1 MLGNQSLYLVKDFL
15 PNTDDGTHLR
25 FTYVYDYINYIGTNY
40 GVSEVLHVD
49 NYRLNTNVLKI
60 SFDYFKRNLLDYR
73 KVTYLYLEQV
83 LGNIYEQGQVMHTFY
98 YVKGATLQSDY
109 VVFSIELDY
118 WATYQY
124 LLDDHKIM
132 LNKTN
137 AILENETMVYDEI
150 TKVETPEAI
159 SPVDYS
165 RRLYGTGDERR
176 YLNNSFFYVV
186 FIVEYVVTRNLANTD
201 YVKATDLFA
210 ISLSGLIASLGDG
223 VGGSYASVDLASMII
238 SGITSTTTN
247 IGGVNNDA
255 KVIGAYIVPR
265 IETGIERHLSATQV
279 EFNYRTMLTGSTT
292 KTFIANHMYAYRLDH
307 PYYEYLAPTLQDYN
321 SQDGINYKYY
331 VGGFHNYMQIVN
343 YRKSGGVKLCVSFV
357 FTPAKVQLFVS
368 QAENSKD
375 ITNAITI
382 PLIAN
387 VEISDA
393 LQTMCYIADG
403 LGMALNNAKG
413 IMNSKSYGELALNVA
428 DSLLDNFKFFKG
440 NVNADMGITQG
451 DGLTEMRYTHDAC
464 YFPYS
469 LMYFKSLNDEKYNAR
484 LIGANVNATIESI
497 DVLDGLNLLGGTP
510 TGVTFDDYYL
520 RGHLIGNV
528 TGQQDAF
535 NIIKQKLQNGI
546 HLKFIHASN

>member
-1 MLGNQSLYLVKDFL
+1 MIGNQNLYLYKDFL
-15 PNTDDGTHLR
+15 PNTDSGTHFR
-25 FTYVYDYINYIGTNY
+25 FTSVNNYINYINNY
-40 GVSEVLHVD
+40 RINEVLTVD

-60 SFDYFKRNLLDYR
+60 SYDYFKRNIIDYR
-73 KVTYLYLEQV
+73 KISYLYLEQI
-83 LGNIYEQGQVMHTFY
+83 LRDTQGSTDIIHTFY
-98 YVKGATLQSDY
+98 YVKSATLQSDY
-109 VVFSIELDY
+109 VTFSIELDY

-124 LLDDHKIM
+124 LLDNHKIM
-132 LNKTN
+132 LNRTN
-137 AILENETMVYDEI
+137 AILENEIMVYDEI
-150 TKVETPEAI
+150 TKVETPNNDE
-159 SPVDYS
+159 PVDYS
-165 RRLYGTGDERR
+165 RRLSGTGDKRR
-176 YLNNSFFYVV
+176 YLDNSFFYVV

-201 YVKATDLFA
+201 YVKSTDLFA
-210 ISLSGLIASLGDG
+210 VPLSTLISSLNIGTAET
-223 VGGSYASVDLASMII
+223 YTSVDLASMII

-255 KVIGAYIVPR
+255 KVIGAYIVPSFETS
-265 IETGIERHLSATQV
+265 IESHLSVINV
-279 EFNYRTMLTGSTT
+279 EFNYRTMLTGSET
-292 KTFIANHMYAYRLDH
+292 KTFTARSVHAYRTDLIYNE
-307 PYYEYLAPTLQDYN
+307 PLAPTLQEYTN
-321 SQDGINYKYY
+321 QDGINYKYY

-343 YRKSGGVKLCVSFV
+343 YRKSSYVKIMISFV

-368 QAENSKD
+368 QGENNKD

-403 LGMALNNAKG
+403 LSMILSNAKS
-413 IMNSKSYGELALNVA
+413 IMGSKNFTDLSFNVA
-428 DSLLDNFKFFKG
+428 DSILDNFKFLKG

-451 DGLTEMRYTHDAC
+451 DGLTEMRYSHDAC

-469 LMYFKSLNDEKYNAR
+469 LIYFKSLNDEKYNAR
-484 LIGANVNATIESI
+484 LIGANVDATIENI

-510 TGVTFDDYYL
+510 TNVTFDDYYL

-528 TGQQDAF
+528 IGQQDAY
-535 NIIKQKLQNGI
+535 NIIKQQLHNGI

>member
-1 MLGNQSLYLVKDFL
+1 MIGNQNLYLYKDFL
-15 PNTDDGTHLR
+15 PNTDSGTHFR
-25 FTYVYDYINYIGTNY
+25 FTSVNNYINYINNY
-40 GVSEVLHVD
+40 RINEVLTVD

-60 SFDYFKRNLLDYR
+60 SYDYFKRNIIDYR
-73 KVTYLYLEQV
+73 KITYLYLEQI
-83 LGNIYEQGQVMHTFY
+83 LRDTQGSTDIIHTFY
-98 YVKGATLQSDY
+98 YVKSATLQSDY
-109 VVFSIELDY
+109 VTFSIELDY

-124 LLDDHKIM
+124 LLDNHKIM
-132 LNKTN
+132 LNRTN
-137 AILENETMVYDEI
+137 AILENEIMVYDEI
-150 TKVETPEAI
+150 TKVETPNNDE
-159 SPVDYS
+159 PVDYS
-165 RRLYGTGDERR
+165 RRLSGTGDKRR
-176 YLNNSFFYVV
+176 YLDNSFFYVV

-201 YVKATDLFA
+201 YVKSTDLFA
-210 ISLSGLIASLGDG
+210 VPLSTLISSLNIGTAET
-223 VGGSYASVDLASMII
+223 YTSVDLASMII

-255 KVIGAYIVPR
+255 KVIGAYIVPSFETS
-265 IETGIERHLSATQV
+265 IESHLSVINV
-279 EFNYRTMLTGSTT
+279 EFNYRTMLTGSET
-292 KTFIANHMYAYRLDH
+292 KTFTARSVYAYRTDLIYNE
-307 PYYEYLAPTLQDYN
+307 PLAPTLQEYTN
-321 SQDGINYKYY
+321 QDGINYKYY

-343 YRKSGGVKLCVSFV
+343 YRKSSYVKIMISFV

-368 QAENSKD
+368 QGENNKD

-403 LGMALNNAKG
+403 LSMILSNAKS
-413 IMNSKSYGELALNVA
+413 IMGSKNFTDLSFNVA
-428 DSLLDNFKFFKG
+428 DSILDNFKFLKG

-451 DGLTEMRYTHDAC
+451 DGLTEMRYSHDAC

-469 LMYFKSLNDEKYNAR
+469 LIYFKSLNDEKYNAR
-484 LIGANVNATIESI
+484 LIGANVDATIENI

-510 TGVTFDDYYL
+510 TNVTFDDYYL
-520 RGHLIGNV
+520 RGHLIGSV
-528 TGQQDAF
+528 IGQQDAY

>member
-1 MLGNQSLYLVKDFL
+1 MIGNQNLYLYKNFL
-15 PNTDDGTHLR
+15 PNTDSGTHFR
-25 FTYVYDYINYIGTNY
+25 FTSVNNYINYINNY
-40 GVSEVLHVD
+40 RINEVLTVD

-60 SFDYFKRNLLDYR
+60 SYDYFKRNIIDYR
-73 KVTYLYLEQV
+73 KITYLYLEQI
-83 LGNIYEQGQVMHTFY
+83 LKDTQGSTDIIHTFY
-98 YVKGATLQSDY
+98 YVKSATLQSDY
-109 VVFSIELDY
+109 VTFSIELDY

-124 LLDDHKIM
+124 LLDNHKIM
-132 LNKTN
+132 LNRTN
-137 AILENETMVYDEI
+137 AILENEIMVYDEI
-150 TKVETPEAI
+150 TKVETPNNDE
-159 SPVDYS
+159 PVDYS
-165 RRLYGTGDERR
+165 RRLSGTGDKRR
-176 YLNNSFFYVV
+176 YLDNSFFYVV

-201 YVKATDLFA
+201 YVKSTDLFA
-210 ISLSGLIASLGDG
+210 VPLSTLISSLNIATAETF
-223 VGGSYASVDLASMII
+223 ASVDLASMII

-255 KVIGAYIVPR
+255 KVIGAYIVPSFETS
-265 IETGIERHLSATQV
+265 IESHLSVINV
-279 EFNYRTMLTGSTT
+279 EFNYRTMLTGSET
-292 KTFIANHMYAYRLDH
+292 KTFTARSVHAYRTDLIYNE
-307 PYYEYLAPTLQDYN
+307 PLAPTLQEYTN
-321 SQDGINYKYY
+321 QDGINYKYY

-343 YRKSGGVKLCVSFV
+343 YRKSSYVKIMISFV

-368 QAENSKD
+368 QGENSKD

-403 LGMALNNAKG
+403 LSMVLSNTKS
-413 IMNSKSYGELALNVA
+413 IMGSKNFTDLSFNVA
-428 DSLLDNFKFFKG
+428 DSILDNFKFLKG

-451 DGLTEMRYTHDAC
+451 DGLTEMRYSHDAC

-469 LMYFKSLNDEKYNAR
+469 LIYFKSLNDEKYNAR
-484 LIGANVNATIESI
+484 LIGANVDATIENI

-510 TGVTFDDYYL
+510 TNVTFDDYYL
-520 RGHLIGNV
+520 RGHLVGNV
-528 TGQQDAF
+528 IGQQDAY

>member
-1 MLGNQSLYLVKDFL
+1 MIGNQNLYLYKDFL
-15 PNTDDGTHLR
+15 PNTDSGTHFR
-25 FTYVYDYINYIGTNY
+25 FTSVNNYINYINNY
-40 GVSEVLHVD
+40 RINEVLTVD

-60 SFDYFKRNLLDYR
+60 SYDYFKRNIIDYR
-73 KVTYLYLEQV
+73 KISYLYLEQI
-83 LGNIYEQGQVMHTFY
+83 LRDTQGSTDIIHTFY
-98 YVKGATLQSDY
+98 YVKSATLQSDY
-109 VVFSIELDY
+109 VTFSIELDY

-124 LLDDHKIM
+124 LLDNHKIM
-132 LNKTN
+132 LNRTN
-137 AILENETMVYDEI
+137 AILENEIMVYDEI
-150 TKVETPEAI
+150 TKVETPNNDE
-159 SPVDYS
+159 PVDYS
-165 RRLYGTGDERR
+165 RRLSGTGDKRR
-176 YLNNSFFYVV
+176 YLDNSFFYVV

-201 YVKATDLFA
+201 YVKSTDLFA
-210 ISLSGLIASLGDG
+210 VPLSTLISSLNIATAETF
-223 VGGSYASVDLASMII
+223 ASVDLASMII

-255 KVIGAYIVPR
+255 KVIGAYIVPSFETS
-265 IETGIERHLSATQV
+265 IESHLSVINV
-279 EFNYRTMLTGSTT
+279 EFNYRTMLTGSET
-292 KTFIANHMYAYRLDH
+292 KTFTARSVHAYRTDLIYNE
-307 PYYEYLAPTLQDYN
+307 PLAPTLQEYTN
-321 SQDGINYKYY
+321 QDGINYKYY

-343 YRKSGGVKLCVSFV
+343 YRKSSYVKIMISFV

-368 QAENSKD
+368 QGENNKD

-403 LGMALNNAKG
+403 LSMVLSNTKS
-413 IMNSKSYGELALNVA
+413 IMGSKNFTDLSFNVA
-428 DSLLDNFKFFKG
+428 DSILDNFKFLKG

-451 DGLTEMRYTHDAC
+451 DGLTEMRYSHDAC

-469 LMYFKSLNDEKYNAR
+469 LIYFKSLNDEKYNAR
-484 LIGANVNATIESI
+484 LIGANVDATIENI
-497 DVLDGLNLLGGTP
+497 DVLDGLDLLGGTP
-510 TGVTFDDYYL
+510 TNVTFDDYYL

-528 TGQQDAF
+528 IGQQDAY

>member
-1 MLGNQSLYLVKDFL
+1 MIGNQNLYLYKDFL
-15 PNTDDGTHLR
+15 PNTDSGTHFR
-25 FTYVYDYINYIGTNY
+25 FTSVNNYINYINNY
-40 GVSEVLHVD
+40 RINEVLTVD

-60 SFDYFKRNLLDYR
+60 SYDYFKRNIIDYR
-73 KVTYLYLEQV
+73 KISYLYLEQI
-83 LGNIYEQGQVMHTFY
+83 LRDTQGSTDIIHTFY
-98 YVKGATLQSDY
+98 YVKSATLQSDY
-109 VVFSIELDY
+109 VTFSIELDY

-124 LLDDHKIM
+124 LLDNHKIM
-132 LNKTN
+132 LNRTN
-137 AILENETMVYDEI
+137 AILENEIMVYDEI
-150 TKVETPEAI
+150 TKVETPNNDE
-159 SPVDYS
+159 PVDYS
-165 RRLYGTGDERR
+165 RRLSGTGDKRR
-176 YLNNSFFYVV
+176 YLDNSFFYVV

-201 YVKATDLFA
+201 YVKSTDLFA
-210 ISLSGLIASLGDG
+210 VPLSTLISSLNIATAETF
-223 VGGSYASVDLASMII
+223 ASVDLASMII

-255 KVIGAYIVPR
+255 KVIGAYIVPSFETS
-265 IETGIERHLSATQV
+265 IESHLSVINV
-279 EFNYRTMLTGSTT
+279 EFNYRTMLTGSET
-292 KTFIANHMYAYRLDH
+292 KTFTARSVHAYRTDLIYNE
-307 PYYEYLAPTLQDYN
+307 PLAPTLQEYTN
-321 SQDGINYKYY
+321 QDGINYKYY

-343 YRKSGGVKLCVSFV
+343 YRKSSYVKIMISFV

-368 QAENSKD
+368 QGENSKD

-403 LGMALNNAKG
+403 LSMVLSNTKS
-413 IMNSKSYGELALNVA
+413 IMGSKNFTDLSFNVA
-428 DSLLDNFKFFKG
+428 DSILDNFKFLKG

-451 DGLTEMRYTHDAC
+451 DGLTEMRYSHDAC

-469 LMYFKSLNDEKYNAR
+469 LIYFKSLNDEKYNAR
-484 LIGANVNATIESI
+484 LIGANVDATIENI
-497 DVLDGLNLLGGTP
+497 DVLDGLDLLGGTP
-510 TGVTFDDYYL
+510 TNVTFDDYYL

-528 TGQQDAF
+528 IGQQDAY

>member
-1 MLGNQSLYLVKDFL
+1 MVKIQNLYLFKDFL
-15 PNTDDGTHLR
+15 PNTDDGVHLR
-25 FTYVYDYINYIGTNY
+25 YTNIDEYIYYINALY
-40 GVSEVLHVD
+40 GAGEVLSID
-49 NYRLNTNVLKI
+49 NYRLNTNVCKI
-60 SFDYFKRNLLDYR
+60 SYDYFKRNSLDYR
-73 KVTYLYLEQV
+73 KITYLHLETAI
-83 LGNIYEQGQVMHTFY
+83 NDDEEQPQFVHNFY
-98 YVKGATLQSDY
+98 YIKGATLQSDY
-109 VVFSIELDY
+109 IIFSIELDY

-124 LLDDHKIM
+124 LLDGHKIM

-137 AILENETMVYDEI
+137 AILANETMVYDEI
-150 TKVETPEAI
+150 SKVETPEAI
-159 SPVDYS
+159 NPVNYS

-186 FIVEYVVTRNLANTD
+186 FIVEYVVTRNLADTD
-201 YVKATDLFA
+201 FVKATDLFA
-210 ISLSGLIASLGDG
+210 VSLSSLISSLGDG
-223 VGGSYASVDLASMII
+223 VGTTYASVDLASMII

-255 KVIGAYIVPR
+255 KVIGAYIVP
-265 IETGIERHLSATQV
+265 IVETDIERHLSNTQI
-279 EFNYRTMLTGSTT
+279 EFNYRTMLTGNTT

-307 PYYEYLAPTLQDYN
+307 PYYEYLAPTTQDYN
-321 SQDGINYKYY
+321 NQNGINYKYY

-343 YRKSGGVKLCVSFV
+343 YRKSDGVKLCVSFV

-368 QAENSKD
+368 QGENSKD

-413 IMNSKSYGELALNVA
+413 IMGSKSYGELAFNVA
-428 DSLLDNFKFFKG
+428 DSILDNFKFFKG
-440 NVNADMGITQG
+440 NVNADMGVTQG

-484 LIGANVNATIESI
+484 LIGANVNATIENI

-535 NIIKQKLQNGI
+535 NIIKQKLQNGL
-546 HLKFIHASN
+546 HLRFVHDIS

>member
-1 MLGNQSLYLVKDFL
+1 MQGPQTLFIAKDFL

-25 FTYVYDYINYIGTNY
+25 FTDVYNYINYIGTNY
-40 GVSEVLHVD
+40 VVNSVPVD
-49 NYRLNTNVLKI
+49 NYRLNTNTLKI
-60 SFDYFKRNLLDYR
+60 SFNFFKTNLLDYR
-73 KVTYLYLEQV
+73 KVTYLYLVQV
-83 LGNIYEQGQVMHTFY
+83 LGNIYEQGQVIYTFY
-98 YVKGATLQSDY
+98 YVKGATLQSGY
-109 VVFSIELDY
+109 VIFSIELDY

-124 LLDDHKIM
+124 LLDNHKIM

-137 AILENETMVYDEI
+137 AILANETMVYDEI
-150 TKVETPEAI
+150 AKVETPAQI
-159 SPVDYS
+159 NPVNYS
-165 RRLYGTGDERR
+165 RRLFGTGDERR
-176 YLNNSFFYVV
+176 TLDNSFFYVV
-186 FIVEYVVTRNLANTD
+186 FIVEYVVTRNLVNID

-210 ISLSGLIASLGDG
+210 ISLSALIASLGDD

-265 IETGIERHLSATQV
+265 IETAIANHLSATQV

-307 PYYEYLAPTLQDYN
+307 FYNEYLAPTLQDYN
-321 SQDGINYKYY
+321 NQDGINYKYY

-343 YRKSGGVKLCVSFV
+343 YRKSGGVNLCVSFV

-368 QAENSKD
+368 QGENSKD

-413 IMNSKSYGELALNVA
+413 IMGSKNYGELSLNVA

-440 NVNADMGITQG
+440 NVNADMGVTQG

-535 NIIKQKLQNGI
+535 NIIKQKLQNGV

>member
-1 MLGNQSLYLVKDFL
+1 MQGQQTLYIAKDFL

-40 GVSEVLHVD
+40 GVNSVPVD
-49 NYRLNTNVLKI
+49 NYRLNTNTLKI
-60 SFDYFKRNLLDYR
+60 SFNFFKTNLLDYR

-83 LGNIYEQGQVMHTFY
+83 LGNIYEQGQVLHSFY
-98 YVKGATLQSDY
+98 YVKNATLQSDY

-124 LLDDHKIM
+124 LLDGHKIM

-137 AILENETMVYDEI
+137 AILANETMVYDEI

-201 YVKATDLFA
+201 HVKATDLFA

-223 VGGSYASVDLASMII
+223 VGGTYASVDLASMII

-265 IETGIERHLSATQV
+265 IETSIERHLSATQV

-321 SQDGINYKYY
+321 NQDGINYKYY

-484 LIGANVNATIESI
+484 LIGANVNATIENI

-535 NIIKQKLQNGI
+535 NIIKQKLQNGV

>member
-1 MLGNQSLYLVKDFL
+1 MIGNQNLYLYKDFL
-15 PNTDDGTHLR
+15 PNTDSGTHFR
-25 FTYVYDYINYIGTNY
+25 FTSVNNYINYINNY
-40 GVSEVLHVD
+40 RINEILTVD

-60 SFDYFKRNLLDYR
+60 SYDYFKRNIIDYR
-73 KVTYLYLEQV
+73 KITYLYLEQ
-83 LGNIYEQGQVMHTFY
+83 LLRDTQGSTDIIHTFY
-98 YVKGATLQSDY
+98 YVKSATLQSDY
-109 VVFSIELDY
+109 VTFSIELDY

-124 LLDDHKIM
+124 LLDNHKIM
-132 LNKTN
+132 LNRTN
-137 AILENETMVYDEI
+137 AILENEIMVYDEI
-150 TKVETPEAI
+150 TKVETPNNDE
-159 SPVDYS
+159 PVDYS
-165 RRLYGTGDERR
+165 RRLSGTGDKRR
-176 YLNNSFFYVV
+176 YLDNSFFYVV

-201 YVKATDLFA
+201 YVKSTDLFA
-210 ISLSGLIASLGDG
+210 VPLSTLISSLNIATAETF
-223 VGGSYASVDLASMII
+223 ASVDLASMII

-255 KVIGAYIVPR
+255 KVIGAYIVPS
-265 IETGIERHLSATQV
+265 IETSIESHLSVISV
-279 EFNYRTMLTGSTT
+279 EFNYRTMLTGSET
-292 KTFIANHMYAYRLDH
+292 KTFTARSVHAYRTDLIYNE
-307 PYYEYLAPTLQDYN
+307 PLAPTLEEYTN
-321 SQDGINYKYY
+321 QDGINYKYY

-343 YRKSGGVKLCVSFV
+343 YRKSSYVKIMISFV

-368 QAENSKD
+368 QGENSKD

-403 LGMALNNAKG
+403 LSMELSNTKS
-413 IMNSKSYGELALNVA
+413 IMGSKNFTDLSFNVA
-428 DSLLDNFKFFKG
+428 DSILDNFKFLKG

-451 DGLTEMRYTHDAC
+451 DGLTEMRYSHDAC

-469 LMYFKSLNDEKYNAR
+469 LIYFKSLNDEKYNAR
-484 LIGANVNATIESI
+484 LIGANVDATIENI
-497 DVLDGLNLLGGTP
+497 DVLDGLDLLGGTP
-510 TGVTFDDYYL
+510 TNVTFDDYYL

-528 TGQQDAF
+528 IGQQDAY

>member
-1 MLGNQSLYLVKDFL
+1 MVKIQNLYLFKDFL
-15 PNTDDGTHLR
+15 PNTDDGVHLR
-25 FTYVYDYINYIGTNY
+25 YTNIDEYIYYINALY
-40 GVSEVLHVD
+40 GAGEVLSID
-49 NYRLNTNVLKI
+49 NYRLNTNVCKI
-60 SFDYFKRNLLDYR
+60 SYDYFKRNSLDYR
-73 KVTYLYLEQV
+73 KITYLHLETAI
-83 LGNIYEQGQVMHTFY
+83 NDDEEQPQFVHNFY
-98 YVKGATLQSDY
+98 YIKGATLQSDY
-109 VVFSIELDY
+109 IIFSIELDY

-124 LLDDHKIM
+124 LLDGHKIM

-137 AILENETMVYDEI
+137 AILANETMVYDEI
-150 TKVETPEAI
+150 SKVETPEAI
-159 SPVDYS
+159 NPVNYS

-201 YVKATDLFA
+201 FVKATDLFA
-210 ISLSGLIASLGDG
+210 VSLSSLISSLGDG
-223 VGGSYASVDLASMII
+223 VGTTYASVDLASMII

-255 KVIGAYIVPR
+255 KVIGAYIVP
-265 IETGIERHLSATQV
+265 IVETDIERHLS
-279 EFNYRTMLTGSTT
+279 NTT

-307 PYYEYLAPTLQDYN
+307 PYYEYLAPTTQDYN
-321 SQDGINYKYY
+321 NQNGINYKYY

-343 YRKSGGVKLCVSFV
+343 YRKSDGVKLCVSFV

-368 QAENSKD
+368 QGENSKD

-413 IMNSKSYGELALNVA
+413 IMGSKSYGELAFNVA
-428 DSLLDNFKFFKG
+428 DSILDNFKFFKG
-440 NVNADMGITQG
+440 NVNADMGVTQG

-484 LIGANVNATIESI
+484 LIGANVNATIENI

-535 NIIKQKLQNGI
+535 NIIKQKLQNGL
-546 HLKFIHASN
+546 HLRFVHDIS